1 MSRKG
6 QSITLSISERD
17 KAQLEAIAL
26 ECMTWAFALISQLVG
41 RRQLLIALNND
52 WTESRIKA
60 LDKAVDAL
68 TDAGKI
74 FEAKRS
80 LVCSSNVANY
90 HYRCEAK

>member
-1 MSRKG
+1 
-6 QSITLSISERD
+6 
-17 KAQLEAIAL
+17 
-26 ECMTWAFALISQLVG
+26 MTWAFALISLVEAIA

-68 TDAGKI
+68 TDAKI

-90 HYRCEAK
+90 RCEAK